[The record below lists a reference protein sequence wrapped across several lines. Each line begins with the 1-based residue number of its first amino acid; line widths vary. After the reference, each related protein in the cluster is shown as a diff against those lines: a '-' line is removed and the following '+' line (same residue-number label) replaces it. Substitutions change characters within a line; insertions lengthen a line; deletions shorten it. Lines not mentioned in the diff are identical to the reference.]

1 MKNALYLAIDKL
13 RRDLAEIDRYLEHY
27 KGEPL
32 VESLRRIRE
41 AQKEEEKA

>member
-32 VESLRRIRE
+32 VEGLRRIRM
-41 AQKEEEKA
+41 AQGKDKE